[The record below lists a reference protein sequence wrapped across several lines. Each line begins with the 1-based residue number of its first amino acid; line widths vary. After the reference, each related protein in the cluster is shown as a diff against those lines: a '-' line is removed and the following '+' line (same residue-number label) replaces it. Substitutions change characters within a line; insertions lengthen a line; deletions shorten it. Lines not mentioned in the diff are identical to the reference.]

1 VGTEHLDRFLASVE
15 RVNAETEH
23 RLSDEYQSRND
34 IEGEKSDNQKVN
46 LRRGRSLG
54 NRWHSME
61 SLESRGRGRGARG
74 EARVQGEEGR
84 PRSRDSLGPRGF
96 TSMVNLLGPAGQG
109 GQPAAKAGA
118 RPKGS
123 VARADSV
130 PPDSLSLAT
139 SCSCISDGREEEP
152 IPKQAMNDG
161 KKTKVE
167 YLGSVPIDSKATDLS
182 SLQVPMKNLYLKF
195 IDLKNM
201 GHQHLPGTL
210 EISETGL
217 KVNYI
222 RELHRGVQEIFN
234 PFPTIAVWAA
244 VKFVHKKEHSAA
256 GEIQHR
262 SPPYPATS
270 SYFLPLL
277 LLSSPLTT
285 VHPGLPS
292 FL

>member
-1 VGTEHLDRFLASVE
+1 
-15 RVNAETEH
+15 
-23 RLSDEYQSRND
+23 
-34 IEGEKSDNQKVN
+34 
-46 LRRGRSLG
+46 
-54 NRWHSME
+54 ME
-61 SLESRGRGRGARG
+61 SLDSRSRGRGAKPDP
-74 EARVQGEEGR
+74 QQQR

-96 TSMVNLLGPAGQG
+96 TSMVNLLGQG
-109 GQPAAKAGA
+109 GHAGG
-118 RPKGS
+118 RSKVVRTES
-123 VARADSV
+123 VP

-139 SCSCISDGREEEP
+139 SCSCTTEGREEEP
-152 IPKQAMNDG
+152 IPKQAMQDG

-167 YLGSVPIDSKATDLS
+167 YLGSVPIDSKGTDLS

-201 GHQHLPGTL
+201 GHQQLPGTL

-244 VKFVHKKEHSAA
+244 VKFVHKKEHSAG

-262 SPPYPATS
+262 
-270 SYFLPLL
+270 FLPSSSHPPFKFSFSPG
-277 LLSSPLTT
+277 LLSSR
-285 VHPGLPS
+285 
-292 FL
+292 